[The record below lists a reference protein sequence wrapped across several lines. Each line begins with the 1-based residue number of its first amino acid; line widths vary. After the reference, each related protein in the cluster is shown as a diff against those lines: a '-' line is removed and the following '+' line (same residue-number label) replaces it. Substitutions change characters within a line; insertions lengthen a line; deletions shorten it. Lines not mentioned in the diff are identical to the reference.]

1 MKNKYT
7 LGYRIGSW
15 VGAFFAFAS
24 LICGMLAA
32 ANIGAS
38 GFILYIAVGV
48 LSLLTSG
55 LIKAVLDKERTF
67 RLDEIGREKETN
79 TYIN

>member
-1 MKNKYT
+1 
-7 LGYRIGSW
+7 
-15 VGAFFAFAS
+15 
-24 LICGMLAA
+24 MLAA

-38 GFILYIAVGV
+38 GFMLYIAVGV

>member
-15 VGAFFAFAS
+15 VGAFFAFVS
-24 LICGMLAA
+24 LICDMLAA

-38 GFILYIAVGV
+38 GFMLYVAVGA
-48 LSLLTSG
+48 LSLFTSG
-55 LIKAVLDKERTF
+55 LIKAVLDKERALG
-67 RLDEIGREKETN
+67 LDEIGREKETN
-79 TYIN
+79 TCVD

>member
-15 VGAFFAFAS
+15 VGAFFAFVS

-38 GFILYIAVGV
+38 GFMLYVAVSV
-48 LSLLTSG
+48 LSIFTSG
-55 LIKAVLDKERTF
+55 LVKAVLDKERAF
-67 RLDEIGREKETN
+67 GLDEIGREKETN
-79 TYIN
+79 TCID